1 MTLGARPIRGL
12 RWYVALLLC
21 LASELNYLDRQ
32 TLSVLKVTIQQDLG
46 FGEQDYANI
55 TSAFLISYT
64 VMYAVS
70 GRIVDVIGTRASFL
84 YFVSAWSVANM
95 LHGLAQTVAQFQVVR
110 FLLGAAEPAN
120 FPAGVRAV
128 SEWFPMRE
136 RALAVGI
143 FNAGTALGSTIAPTV
158 VWAVTALL
166 GWRAAFVVT
175 GALGFVWVLVWA
187 RFYRVPDAHPRL
199 ASAERA
205 LIRTGQADD
214 KLDTP
219 VPLARLLRLR
229 QTWGCIAARAFTDP
243 ITYFLTF
250 WVPSYLQQARGFSL
264 ADLGAYAWIPFAALA
279 VGNIASGAIPR
290 ALMHGGWTLNRAR
303 KTTVFVASC
312 GALVLFPL
320 ITRVT
325 SPGAA
330 LACIAG
336 VMFCHAAWGAIIF
349 PAEVFPSR
357 AVGTVSGLGGCLGG
371 LAGVVTQQI
380 IGRVVGTAGY
390 AALFAACAV
399 SYLVA
404 FALVSALVGELGRVV
419 SIDNAAIDG
428 EPR

>member
-1 MTLGARPIRGL
+1 MTVGARPIRHL

-32 TLSVLKVTIQQDLG
+32 TLSVLKVTIQRDLG

-95 LHGLAQTVAQFQVVR
+95 LHGLAQTVAQFQIVR
-110 FLLGAAEPAN
+110 LLLGAAEPAN

-143 FNAGTALGSTIAPTV
+143 FNAGTALGSTIAPIV

-175 GALGFVWVLVWA
+175 GALGFVWVFVWA

-199 ASAERA
+199 GAAERT
-205 LIRTGQADD
+205 LIRAGHADD
-214 KLDTP
+214 RLDTP
-219 VPLARLLRLR
+219 VPLGRLLRVR

-279 VGNIASGAIPR
+279 VGNIASGAVPR
-290 ALMHGGWTLNRAR
+290 ALMHRGWTLNRAR
-303 KTTVFVASC
+303 KTTVFAASC

-325 SPGAA
+325 SPAAA

-390 AALFAACAV
+390 AALFAACAI

-404 FALVSALVGELGRVV
+404 FALVSVLVGELGRVV
-419 SIDNAAIDG
+419 SINDAATDG
-428 EPR
+428 GPR